1 MFWLDIY
8 GLSDKRDKETIEIF
22 LSEFAYRDKIEDR
35 AGDIVTIFSN
45 KKYNVNKEDIS
56 IETTTDLIDVGV
68 KNSDKGFCAY
78 FQSGL
83 KPDITSLLLKF
94 TYDNKIIYGVSV
106 DESNKTGAMNVSEKL
121 IKDFHVKDV
130 SIEFENPPADDEA
143 EFYKNKEE
151 WKDTLDR

>member
-1 MFWLDIY
+1 MFWFDIY
-8 GLSDKRDKETIEIF
+8 GLSDKRDKEIIELF
-22 LSEFAYRDKIEDR
+22 LSAFAYRDQIEAR

-45 KKYNVNKEDIS
+45 EKYNVNKEDIS
-56 IETTTDLIDVGV
+56 IETTTDLINFGV
-68 KNSDKGFCAY
+68 RNRNKGFCAY
-78 FQSGL
+78 FHRGL

-94 TYDNKIIYGVSV
+94 TYDDKIIYGVSV
-106 DESNKTGAMNVSEKL
+106 DESNKTGAMNVREKL

-151 WKDTLDR
+151 WKDTLTR